1 MIKSLPRD
9 VVDEPY
15 RRPLAL
21 DEPPP
26 ERTAYVAWLDA
37 VPVQAS
43 RRDGVIYRYQVCQA
57 FATVVGRDELTWNVA
72 TLASDVEP
80 VAGAQLVD
88 GLRALRESR
97 RGCHRRMRWPR

>member
-1 MIKSLPRD
+1 MAI
-9 VVDEPY
+9 DEY
-15 RRPLAL
+15 DRAFELLFRRIDEGWRHGDL
-21 DEPPP
+21 D
-26 ERTAYVAWLDA
+26 AAVAWLDA